1 MQTQGLEKTS
11 PKRAVELRGGA
22 RFWGFFGEVILRE
35 GKAVRIVLRKGKE
48 GWQVETGMRPARL
61 SSENPHLLLALTALF
76 ALSTPWWAGPPR
88 PEYALVPALVFA
100 FWAVILQL
108 FPQVLRHHA
117 LEHRVLE
124 AVARWCDGER
134 WEDDYRYLTEKVPDW
149 SWACGSILFAATALT
164 ALPLFLLLP
173 PAGALPLAISL
184 GSWLQE
190 WTRERPQ
197 SFLRRLLLRL
207 QLLVLRPPTEEELRA
222 GAMAVRRATEACGKL
237 EPGGR

>member
-134 WEDDYRYLTEKVPDW
+134 WEDDYRYLAEEVTDW
-149 SWACGSILFAATALT
+149 SWACGSVLFAAAALV
-164 ALPLFLLLP
+164 ALPLFLVLP
-173 PAGALPLAISL
+173 PIGVLPLALAL
-184 GSWLQE
+184 GDDLRAWAQS
-190 WTRERPQ
+190 RPQ
-197 SFLRRLLLRL
+197 SPLHRLFLRV
-207 QLLVLRPPTEEELRA
+207 QLLFLRPPTEEELRA